1 MSKKNYISEDERQK
15 CQKVIEAFAE
25 LFELE
30 NSVVLD
36 AGKYGFV
43 FLLYYVEG
51 QGFSEDKCFTDS
63 QELFEALWQEW
74 FETQLFLIGKDT
86 EEIDNGGYDEVFQSL
101 SKEEQV
107 ALTSRKADFVKAAGI
122 EL

>member
-1 MSKKNYISEDERQK
+1 MKKESYISEDERQK

-25 LFELE
+25 LFEME

-51 QGFSEDKCFTDS
+51 QGFSEEKYFTDS
-63 QELFEALWQEW
+63 LSLFEALWKEW
-74 FETQLFLIGKDT
+74 LKTKLFLIGKDS
-86 EEIDNGGYDEVFQSL
+86 EELDQGGYDGVFQSL
-101 SKEEQV
+101 SKEEQER
-107 ALTSRKADFVKAAGI
+107 LTSRKADFAMTAAI
-122 EL
+122 SL